1 MKPVSFCEIVVGQ
14 GEYLYRK
21 GSNLIW
27 TPSVFLVESRYR
39 VLGVRVISLAHSVS
53 ASVVQI
59 AWLRPLP
66 RYRHAVGSQCGVSV
80 LKVAWTPRVRASDMR

>member
-27 TPSVFLVESRYR
+27 TSAVLLVRSRHRVSGVRAIPLVIIGSLLCSIVAGWDSYPDTGMQSVFN
-39 VLGVRVISLAHSVS
+39 A
-53 ASVVQI
+53 
-59 AWLRPLP
+59 P
-66 RYRHAVGSQCGVSV
+66 
-80 LKVAWTPRVRASDMR
+80 